1 MYVYVFICMYVKWMY
16 DLMIGIIFG
25 LVLIGYVIDMVCG
38 LWQDLC
44 GVCGFCEVYDWYEMS
59 WRLFI
64 WWCCVKVFS
73 GFMYILV
80 MIFWKELVKFNEKVV
95 LDVLDI
101 KGKFLIDGG
110 VVNNGF
116 YFQENGNGRFQ
127 FFNNLIVVNGRKD
140 RDGVVEFIYM

>member
-1 MYVYVFICMYVKWMY
+1 M
-16 DLMIGIIFG
+16 
-25 LVLIGYVIDMVCG
+25 
-38 LWQDLC
+38 
-44 GVCGFCEVYDWYEMS
+44 CGFCEVYDWYEMS

-101 KGKFLIDGG
+101 KGRFLIDVG

-116 YFQENGNGRFQ
+116 YS
-127 FFNNLIVVNGRKD
+127 
-140 RDGVVEFIYM
+140 